1 MLEHLKSRLTCIIN
15 SNKYQSE
22 LLTLA
27 QNLDYLDYFINPG
40 FQRLNGLFV
49 LTFQNKPDKR
59 EHPRYNLP
67 KVEIKDYHI
76 IINGRNIFNQPVK
89 NNIWTYENIREI
101 SICRGDDHKTD
112 CLLKHF
118 ILIQKRFSKLTLLE
132 IWNRL
137 KMQRILHSWGSKGNY
152 LWRKR

>member
-1 MLEHLKSRLTCIIN
+1 MLEHLKSRFTCTIN

-22 LLTLA
+22 LLTLV

-76 IINGRNIFNQPVK
+76 IINGRNTFNQPVK
-89 NNIWTYENIREI
+89 NNI
-101 SICRGDDHKTD
+101 
-112 CLLKHF
+112 
-118 ILIQKRFSKLTLLE
+118 
-132 IWNRL
+132 
-137 KMQRILHSWGSKGNY
+137 
-152 LWRKR
+152 